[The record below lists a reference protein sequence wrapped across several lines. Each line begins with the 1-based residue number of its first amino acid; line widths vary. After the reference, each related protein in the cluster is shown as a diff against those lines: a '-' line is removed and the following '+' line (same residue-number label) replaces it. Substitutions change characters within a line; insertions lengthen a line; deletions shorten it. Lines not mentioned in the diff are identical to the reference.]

1 MSEWLVVAWALV
13 AGVDWRVTAILF
25 ASFVF
30 PLGALAGVVLHVALN
45 RPTPSTRSAV
55 FCQSVAG
62 ELRTGA
68 SLRGAITEAA
78 RSVEAVAISRSLDSG
93 RLLGEMI
100 PDMKTEFPEIGPEI
114 GALVSAVSETGSAA
128 APLFQELGDLAL
140 AQVETTEEIR
150 VAASPARASATVLVG
165 LPVLYLGYQ
174 LSTGAIADLLGDPAQ
189 QGIALVGMGLAGAGL
204 AVSFFLVRRT
214 L

>member
-13 AGVDWRVTAILF
+13 AGVDWRVTAILL
-25 ASFVF
+25 AAFVF
-30 PLGALAGVVLHVALN
+30 PLWALAGVVVHVVLN
-45 RPTPSTRSAV
+45 RRPPSTRSAV

-68 SLRGAITEAA
+68 SLRVAIAEAA
-78 RSVEAVAISRSLDSG
+78 RSVEAVAISRALDSG
-93 RLLGEMI
+93 SLLSEI
-100 PDMKTEFPEIGPEI
+100 VPEMKTEFPEIGREI
-114 GALVSAVSETGSAA
+114 GALVTAVSETGSAA

-140 AQVETTEEIR
+140 AQVETTEEIK

-165 LPVLYLGYQ
+165 LPVLYIGYQ
-174 LSTGAIADLLGDPAQ
+174 LSTGAIGGLLGDPAQ

-204 AVSFFLVRRT
+204 AVSFFLVRRA